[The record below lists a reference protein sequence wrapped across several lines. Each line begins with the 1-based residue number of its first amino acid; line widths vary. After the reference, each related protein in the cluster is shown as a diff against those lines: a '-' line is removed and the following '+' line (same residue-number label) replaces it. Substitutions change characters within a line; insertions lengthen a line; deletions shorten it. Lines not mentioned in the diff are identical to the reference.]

1 MINAFNVI
9 QRQELLTAQ
18 IPEGEGAVFSEL
30 EIESSLKLA
39 RVLERAHKRL
49 VREGYTIEC
58 GKIYKKDE
66 K

>member
-1 MINAFNVI
+1 MTDAFNVI

-18 IPEGEGAVFSEL
+18 IPEEEDVIFSEL

-39 RVLERAHKRL
+39 GVLERAHKRL
-49 VREGYTIEC
+49 LREGYTIEY